1 MVTSRRNVLI
11 SAGGAGLALLG
22 VGAGFATTRTPHRAL
37 APWQVSP
44 AEDVRL
50 NAFRHAIL
58 APNPHNRQP
67 WLITMVGR
75 NEALIYC
82 DLDRRLPV
90 TDPLDR
96 QITIGFGCF
105 LELARIAA
113 AERSVELAVREFPEG
128 MPDASGRL
136 DRQPIAHLTFAG
148 AARPDPLFKAITM
161 RRSVKQPFD
170 TGRPVAQT
178 AIAAFAA
185 NRSARARVGGTQDMA
200 LVQELR
206 ALTWTA
212 WMVEANTRAAFK
224 ESVDLMRIGK
234 AEIEANPD
242 GISLGGPMLEAMAL
256 TGMLSREQMLNPN
269 SGSFRA
275 GVDKYRPIIATAMG
289 YGWIVT
295 GTNTRSDQL
304 EAGRIHV
311 RTNLQ
316 ATLEGL
322 SMHPVSQALQEF
334 AEMAK
339 VREEV
344 RRRLSLAEGETLQM
358 LVRLGYARPTMP
370 AGRWPLESRIRIA

>member
-1 MVTSRRNVLI
+1 MAISRRNVLI
-11 SAGGAGLALLG
+11 SAGGAGLAL
-22 VGAGFATTRTPHRAL
+22 VGAGAAFATTRTPHRAL
-37 APWQVSP
+37 APWRISP

-50 NAFRHAIL
+50 DAFRRAIL

-75 NEALIYC
+75 NEALIHC

-90 TDPLDR
+90 TDPFDR

-113 AERSVELAVREFPEG
+113 AERGVDLAIREFPEG
-128 MPDASGRL
+128 MPDASARL
-136 DRQPIAHLTFAG
+136 DRRPIAHLTFAG
-148 AARPDPLFKAITM
+148 AARPDPLFKAIAV

-170 TGRPVAQT
+170 TGLPVAQS

-185 NRSARARVGGTQDMA
+185 NRSARARVDGTQDMA
-200 LVQELR
+200 LVRDLR

-212 WMVEANTRAAFK
+212 WMVEANTHAAYK

-242 GISLGGPMLEAMAL
+242 GIALGGPMLEAMAL
-256 TGMLSREQMLNPN
+256 TGMLSREQMLDPK
-269 SGSFRA
+269 SASFRA
-275 GVDKYRPIIATAMG
+275 GVDKYRPIIGSAMG
-289 YGWIVT
+289 YGWIIT
-295 GTNTRSDQL
+295 KGNTRSDQL

-316 ATLEGL
+316 TTLEGL

-334 AEMAK
+334 AEMAN
-339 VREEV
+339 VRAEV
-344 RRRLSLAEGETLQM
+344 RQRLSLTEGETLQM
-358 LVRLGYARPTMP
+358 LVRLGYAAPVAP
-370 AGRWPLESRIRIA
+370 AARWTLESRIRTA